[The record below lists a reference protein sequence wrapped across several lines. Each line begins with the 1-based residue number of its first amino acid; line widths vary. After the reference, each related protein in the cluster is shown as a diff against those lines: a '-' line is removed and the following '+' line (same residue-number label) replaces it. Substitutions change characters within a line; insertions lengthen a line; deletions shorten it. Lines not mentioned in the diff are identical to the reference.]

1 MTLAHRSLGGGG
13 RFHCG
18 RHAGVLIPLFSIP
31 SRRSWG
37 IGEIPDLAHLAAWVA
52 RAGLDFVQVLPIN
65 DMDEAHNSPYAA
77 RSGMAIDPLFI
88 SLAALPDFQAAG
100 GEALLPADAR
110 DALAAARHAPTVDY
124 QAVRVAKTA
133 ALQSSFSSFDGR
145 VSRTDPASALA
156 FDAFLAREAPWLD
169 DYALFRALHD
179 ESGGRYWQEWDDGI
193 RGRSEPA
200 LSAARVR
207 LAERIRY
214 HAYVQWVAADQWN
227 RLRPDGGSVGIF
239 GDLPFMVSGH
249 SADVWSRQDEFR
261 LDASIGVPP
270 DPVSLEEQDWGLPAP
285 RWDVSAANGFAW
297 QRQRSE
303 RCADLFDGFRVD
315 HLVGFYRTC
324 VRERDATWS
333 LEPPRKT
340 DQRRQG
346 EALLRI
352 FSSAGAM
359 VYAEDLGT
367 VPDFVRESMTG
378 LGIPGMKVLRWER
391 LWDEPV
397 QPFRDPSTFPAA
409 SVATTGTHDTETLA
423 GWWDAADAEERRQC
437 AGTATMQAAGLRPD
451 APFSAEVRDA
461 LLRGLF
467 AAGSDVAILPIQDVF
482 GWRDRIN
489 DPAAAATANWG
500 WRLPWPVE
508 DLVAEPAAVER
519 AAFLRAIVPGR

>member
-1 MTLAHRSLGGGG
+1 
-13 RFHCG
+13 
-18 RHAGVLIPLFSIP
+18 
-31 SRRSWG
+31 
-37 IGEIPDLAHLAAWVA
+37 
-52 RAGLDFVQVLPIN
+52 
-65 DMDEAHNSPYAA
+65 
-77 RSGMAIDPLFI
+77 
-88 SLAALPDFQAAG
+88 
-100 GEALLPADAR
+100 
-110 DALAAARHAPTVDY
+110 
-124 QAVRVAKTA
+124 
-133 ALQSSFSSFDGR
+133 
-145 VSRTDPASALA
+145 
-156 FDAFLAREAPWLD
+156 
-169 DYALFRALHD
+169 
-179 ESGGRYWQEWDDGI
+179 
-193 RGRSEPA
+193 
-200 LSAARVR
+200 
-207 LAERIRY
+207 
-214 HAYVQWVAADQWN
+214 
-227 RLRPDGGSVGIF
+227 
-239 GDLPFMVSGH
+239 MVSGH

-315 HLVGFYRTC
+315 HVVGFYRTS

-333 LEPPRKT
+333 LEPARKT

-378 LGIPGMKVLRWER
+378 LGMPGMKVLRWER
-391 LWDEPV
+391 LWVEPV
-397 QPFRDPSTFPAA
+397 QPFRDPVHLSSA

-423 GWWDAADAEERRQC
+423 GWWDAADAEERRQ
-437 AGTATMQAAGLRPD
+437 LR
-451 APFSAEVRDA
+451 RDA
-461 LLRGLF
+461 DHAGRRPSPRCAVLRSRSGTPCCEACSRPARTSL
-467 AAGSDVAILPIQDVF
+467 ILPIQDVF